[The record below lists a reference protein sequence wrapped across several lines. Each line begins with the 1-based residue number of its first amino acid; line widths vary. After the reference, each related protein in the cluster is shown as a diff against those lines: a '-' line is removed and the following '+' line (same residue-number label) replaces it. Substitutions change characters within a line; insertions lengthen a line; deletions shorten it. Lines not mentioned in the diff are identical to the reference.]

1 MKRKWRIFRIVL
13 LLVISIPYVLNMSS
27 QKTGSALYVLR
38 IVRVVLFDVILH
50 IGDTTTDL
58 LQIYYLYQG
67 RYNRN
72 ILEYHTTK
80 IYIYMYIY
88 ISNFIDFQMIQ
99 LETGNTVYFRC
110 GYFGVQLLLQWYITS
125 HLIAVAAIRSCLW
138 FSGLW

>member
-1 MKRKWRIFRIVL
+1 MCHYEYWWNNKLSFQNSINKNKIFLKRKWWTFKIVL

-67 RYNRN
+67 RYDRS
-72 ILEYHTTK
+72 ISEYQTIKLHLNCL
-80 IYIYMYIY
+80 IYTIYTLVTSL
-88 ISNFIDFQMIQ
+88 ISRWSN
-99 LETGNTVYFRC
+99 
-110 GYFGVQLLLQWYITS
+110 
-125 HLIAVAAIRSCLW
+125 
-138 FSGLW
+138 

>member
-1 MKRKWRIFRIVL
+1 M
-13 LLVISIPYVLNMSS
+13 VISIPYVLNMSS

-72 ILEYHTTK
+72 ILEYHM

-88 ISNFIDFQMIQ
+88 TLVTSLIS
-99 LETGNTVYFRC
+99 R
-110 GYFGVQLLLQWYITS
+110 
-125 HLIAVAAIRSCLW
+125 
-138 FSGLW
+138 